1 MLKRA
6 PVWKK
11 VHHRQWWQW
20 WRWWLISALSW
31 TCLCFKSINTSLSQ
45 GEDTIGKEWFVNSIN
60 FFSRTRPVIA
70 WKRHCNVCM
79 LINRWLIHYYYPK
92 TITIDWAKDV
102 PIASQHLHDNRLGCL
117 RSEKWW
123 LRRGKDDIST
133 SRASTDSKVIGW
145 RPRLS
150 EGWNCEGRLK
160 AASNRRSLSHSLR
173 AQEPKVFG

>member
-1 MLKRA
+1 MNHFCRRLWNNFGT
-6 PVWKK
+6 PF
-11 VHHRQWWQW
+11 H
-20 WRWWLISALSW
+20 IDEI
-31 TCLCFKSINTSLSQ
+31 CL
-45 GEDTIGKEWFVNSIN
+45 
-60 FFSRTRPVIA
+60 
-70 WKRHCNVCM
+70 
-79 LINRWLIHYYYPK
+79 

-102 PIASQHLHDNRLGCL
+102 LIASQHLHDNRLGCL

-160 AASNRRSLSHSLR
+160 AASNRRSLSHSLWGHESRRSLAKVIFAKVALPSR
-173 AQEPKVFG
+173 ALAKMDAQVRIQRDSTLKSTCNFCGETRNWTQISRNTLLYPRLCCFFPGHCM